1 MSIAVQQNDE
11 EPPHDIDR
19 EQLHPKVK
27 EAVKIEAKSA
37 DQKVV
42 VVVVDENTPLLPPS
56 PKKNLKRADDDDD
69 EDEDEEEDR
78 NKFVTCI
85 ISLFLLVTLFFSAT
99 LYQTPKGFSSSSI
112 QVHSFSVELF
122 KVSVLNSQVTALW
135 NISFFLTNPYSI
147 VRVTYQVLDAEVFY
161 SDEFLGGALIRPFVQ
176 QPEETEFLSVA
187 VIASSAVVSN
197 KIARAIDAERSQTR
211 AVNFNVKIHAKI
223 RVEWGGW
230 RWIFASAPGTFEI
243 WFNCEKLRILFSSNT
258 TAGSILAGE
267 TAECGYD
274 SEYG

>member
-11 EPPHDIDR
+11 KPPHDIDR
-19 EQLHPKVK
+19 EKLHPKVK

-42 VVVVDENTPLLPPS
+42 VVVVDENIPLLPPS
-56 PKKNLKRADDDDD
+56 PKKNLKRADDD
-69 EDEDEEEDR
+69 EEEEEEEDR

-85 ISLFLLVTLFFSAT
+85 IYLFLLVILFFCAT

-161 SDEFLGGALIRPFVQ
+161 RDEFLGGALIRPFVQ
-176 QPEETEFLSVA
+176 QPEETEFMSVA
-187 VIASSAVVSN
+187 VIVSPAVVSN
-197 KIARAIDAERSQTR
+197 QIAGAIDAERSQTW
-211 AVNFNVKIHAKI
+211 AVDFNVKIHAKI

-243 WFNCEKLRILFSSNT
+243 WFNCEKLRVQFSSNA
-258 TAGSILAGE
+258 TAGSILPGE

-274 SEYG
+274 SEYR